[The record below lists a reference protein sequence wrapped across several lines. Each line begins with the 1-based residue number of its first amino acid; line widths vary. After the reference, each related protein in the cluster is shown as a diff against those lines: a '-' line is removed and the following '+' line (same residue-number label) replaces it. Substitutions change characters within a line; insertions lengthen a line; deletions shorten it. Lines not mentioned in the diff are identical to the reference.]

1 LQIPRI
7 GKMFDISMAHA
18 DSCGWLAPSALVY
31 LNHGVAGEMVAEF
44 PGQMLASHQWLMLM
58 HAVVVSSG
66 FGISKSRCCQ

>member
-1 LQIPRI
+1 
-7 GKMFDISMAHA
+7 MFGISMARA
-18 DSCGWLAPSALVY
+18 DSYGWLVLSALVY

-44 PGQMLASHQWLMLM
+44 PGQMLASHQWLMWM

>member
-1 LQIPRI
+1 
-7 GKMFDISMAHA
+7 
-18 DSCGWLAPSALVY
+18 LVY